1 MKNKMLYTKFFLI
14 IALSITAVSCK
25 KIDTSE
31 KQGFIRGE
39 QASYE
44 EYKITFPS
52 QPEKKAILLCR
63 IPAPNCI
70 QVSAEDF
77 CKLIGQK
84 YEICGRC
91 GKTSLFL
98 KNGDTAQIEWNS
110 PYVSFANKPGRIEL
124 DSFNMNEKGK
134 TFTQIDLFSRLDIAD
149 FSITENEIRVEN
161 FSVSQ

>member
-1 MKNKMLYTKFFLI
+1 MKNKKLYTKFFLI

-25 KIDTSE
+25 KIDTNI

-39 QASYE
+39 NATFE
-44 EYKITFPS
+44 EYNIIFS
-52 QPEKKAILLCR
+52 SLPEKKALLLCR
-63 IPAPNCI
+63 LPRPGQI
-70 QVSAEDF
+70 QVPLEDF
-77 CKLIGQK
+77 CQLIGQK

-98 KNGDTAQIEWNS
+98 ANGDTAQIEWNS

-124 DSFNMNEKGK
+124 DSFNTNEKGK

-149 FSITENEIRVEN
+149 FSISMKENEIRIN
-161 FSVSQ
+161 Q